1 MILDKLV
8 NAERYYNLH
17 AGFKNAFEFLSR
29 HDIADLPDAKYEI
42 DGKRI
47 YATVFEGQGKGRKAS
62 KLEAHNK
69 YIDIHYAISGFDEIG
84 WNPVQECA
92 VKDGGYDGKK
102 DFQLYSDVPKIW
114 IPHAPGTFIV
124 FFPED
129 AHAPIT
135 IAKDLHKVVVKV
147 AVKW

>member
-17 AGFKNAFEFLSR
+17 AGFRKAFEFLFR
-29 HDIADLPDAKYEI
+29 RDIADLPDARYEI
-42 DGKRI
+42 DGERI
-47 YATVFEGQGKGRKAS
+47 YATVFDGQGNGRKSA
-62 KLEAHNK
+62 KLETHSK
-69 YIDIHYAISGFDEIG
+69 YIDIHYSISGFDEVG
-84 WNPVQECA
+84 WNPAQECSA
-92 VKDGGYDGKK
+92 KDGGYDSKK
-102 DFQLYSDVPKIW
+102 DFQLFSDVPKIW
-114 IPHAPGTFIV
+114 IPHAPGTFII

-135 IAKDLHKVVVKV
+135 AEKGLRKAVVKV